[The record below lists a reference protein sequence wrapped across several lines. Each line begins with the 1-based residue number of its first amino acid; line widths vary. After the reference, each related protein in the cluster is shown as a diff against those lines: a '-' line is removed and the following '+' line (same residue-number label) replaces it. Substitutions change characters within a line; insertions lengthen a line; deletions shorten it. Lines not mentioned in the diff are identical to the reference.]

1 MAREPLLTR
10 AFVLCAVANLA
21 QGTAFNLFLHLAGF
35 LNDLG
40 ADDLEIGMIYGITAA
55 VAIVARRPLGP
66 HLDRHGYRWVIVA
79 GGGLNAVVCALY
91 LTVHTMGAGIYLLR
105 ILHGLSEA
113 LLFTAFFGYAADHVP
128 ASRRTEGLALF
139 GISGMLP
146 IALGGALG
154 DWVLTRGGFPDLFAM
169 AALLAVLSLLLSL
182 PLRDRPRRRS
192 QPNPGRGFWG
202 SLGQRDLLP
211 LWWIGTVFAL
221 ALTSIFAFLRRFV
234 DETGLGSVGEFFAAY
249 AAAAIVLRLGFG
261 WLPDRV
267 GRKRVLFPSLLALM
281 AGFLVLAGAVDG
293 RDVVIAGVLCGIGH
307 GYVFPIVFALVVSR
321 ASDADRGSAS
331 AIFTALFDLGVV
343 LGGPLFGSL
352 SRGLDFGP
360 IFATAAGIVAVGT
373 LVFGAWDRKAR
384 MAGAPA

>member
-154 DWVLTRGGFPDLFAM
+154 DWALTRGGFPDLFAM

-192 QPNPGRGFWG
+192 QANPGRGFWG

-211 LWWIGTVFAL
+211 LWWIGTIFAL
-221 ALTSIFAFLRRFV
+221 ALTSAFAFLRRFV

-261 WLPDRV
+261 WLPDRL
-267 GRKRVLFPSLLALM
+267 GPKRVLFPSLLALM
-281 AGFLVLAGAVDG
+281 AGFLVLAGAADS

-307 GYVFPIVFALVVSR
+307 GYVFPILFALVISR

-343 LGGPLFGSL
+343 LGGPLFGAL
-352 SRGLDFGP
+352 SRGLDFGWT
-360 IFATAAGIVAVGT
+360 FATAAGIIAVGT

-384 MAGAPA
+384 ILEAPA